1 MAVTTQ
7 MVKELRQA
15 TQAGVLD
22 CKRALEQ
29 TDGDMERAVQ
39 VLRERGLAAAA
50 KRANR
55 TTADGRVDAYV
66 HQGSKLA
73 SLVEVNCETDF
84 VARTD
89 EFKQLAHDLAM
100 QVAAANPRWVCREDV
115 PEDVLE
121 AERSDYR
128 AQMAGQ
134 NKPDHIMARI
144 IEGKLAKFYQ
154 ENCLLEQTFIKDD
167 TKTIRQL
174 LTETIARLG
183 ENIVVKGFARF
194 QIE

>member
-1 MAVTTQ
+1 MTVTMQ
-7 MVKELRQA
+7 MVKELRQT

-22 CKRALEQ
+22 CKKALEQ

-39 VLRERGLAAAA
+39 VLRERGLDAAA
-50 KRANR
+50 KRADR
-55 TTADGRVDAYV
+55 ATADGRVDAYV

-100 QVAAANPRWVCREDV
+100 QVAATNPRWVCREDV
-115 PEDVLE
+115 PEDVVE
-121 AERSDYR
+121 AEKRDYR

-144 IEGKLAKFYQ
+144 IEGKMAKFYQ
-154 ENCLLEQTFIKDD
+154 ENCLLEQAFIKDD
-167 TKTIRQL
+167 AKTIQQL
-174 LTETIARLG
+174 LTETIAKLG
-183 ENIVVKGFARF
+183 ENIVVKRFARF
-194 QIE
+194 QI